1 MTETL
6 GEDQRAVEAAR
17 AGGGL
22 RSVAIGLGVYGL
34 STYGYLGL
42 AGQGLGHVAFAP
54 LSVLWVLLN
63 GIGIGLFLPFE
74 QELGRRTA
82 ERRAVGQGN
91 APVVRQSLIA
101 VGGLLAAVALVT
113 AAGAGVL
120 SSRLFGGNGE
130 LVPLFVLALAG
141 MAASYV
147 VRGLLAGNGRF
158 GPYGAQLAVDGV
170 LRVAGAWVLFAL
182 GSTDVVAY
190 GAILVVAPVLAV
202 LLTTSRPSTLVQAG
216 PPQAA
221 RVAAMALG
229 TLIVASLLSQA
240 LANAGTIVVQ
250 LLAAPTETGVTSDF
264 LGALVIARVPLFLFA
279 AVQAVL
285 LPGLAGAIGAG
296 DVATFRHRV
305 ELVGAA
311 TVTLGVLGTIAVRL
325 LGAPLVPIV
334 FGPDFSID
342 RDVITLIAASGG
354 AFMIALAAA
363 QALLALGAERVVLI
377 GWAIGLGT
385 LVVAC
390 FWQGPLAA
398 RAAWAML
405 DGAVAA
411 MVVMV
416 AALVL
421 AQRRWVRSATGG
433 GDG

>member
-6 GEDQRAVEAAR
+6 GEDQRTVEAAR

-22 RSVAIGLGVYGL
+22 RSVAIGLGVFGL

-42 AGQGLGHVAFAP
+42 AGQGLGHVVFAP

-91 APVVRQSLIA
+91 APVVRQSLVA
-101 VGGLLAAVALVT
+101 VGGLLAVVALVT
-113 AAGAGVL
+113 AAGADAL

-147 VRGLLAGNGRF
+147 ARGLLAGNGRF

-202 LLTTSRPSTLVQAG
+202 LLTTSRPATLVQAG

-229 TLIVASLLSQA
+229 FLIVASLLSQA

-311 TVTLGVLGTIAVRL
+311 TVTLGVLGTIAVWL
-325 LGAPLVPIV
+325 VGAPLMRM

-342 RDVITLIAASGG
+342 RDVITLIAASGA

-363 QALLALGAERVVLI
+363 QALLALGAERLVLI
-377 GWAIGLGT
+377 SWAIGLGT
-385 LVVAC
+385 LVLAC

-416 AALVL
+416 GALVL
-421 AQRRWVRSATGG
+421 AQRRWARGTVGVP
-433 GDG
+433 DG

>member
-1 MTETL
+1 MTEAL
-6 GEDQRAVEAAR
+6 GEDQRALVEAR

-22 RSVAIGLGVYGL
+22 RSVAFGLGVYGL
-34 STYGYLGL
+34 SVYGYLGL
-42 AGQGLGHVAFAP
+42 ASQGLGHVAFAP

-82 ERRAVGQGN
+82 ERRAVGLGN
-91 APVVRQSLIA
+91 GPVVRQSLIA
-101 VGGLLAAVALVT
+101 VGGLLAVVALAA

-120 SSRLFGGNGE
+120 SSHLFGGKGE

-147 VRGLLAGNGRF
+147 ARGLLAGSGRF

-170 LRVAGAWVLFAL
+170 LRVVGAWVLMVL
-182 GSTDVVAY
+182 GSTDAVAY
-190 GAILVVAPVLAV
+190 GAILVVAPVVAV
-202 LLTTSRPSTLVQAG
+202 LLTTSRLSTLVTSG
-216 PPQAA
+216 PPQAV
-221 RVAAMALG
+221 RVAATALG
-229 TLIVASLLSQA
+229 SLIVASLLSQS

-296 DVATFRHRV
+296 DVVTFRHRV

-311 TVTLGVLGTIAVRL
+311 TVTLGVLGTIAVWL
-325 LGAPLVPIV
+325 VGAPLMRM
-334 FGPDFSID
+334 FGPEFSID
-342 RDVITLIAASGG
+342 RDVITLIAASGA

-363 QALLALGAERVVLI
+363 QALLALGAERVVMFT
-377 GWAIGLGT
+377 WAIGLGA
-385 LVVAC
+385 LVMAC
-390 FWQGPLAA
+390 FWPGPLAA

-405 DGAVAA
+405 DGAAAA

-416 AALVL
+416 GALVL
-421 AQRRWVRSATGG
+421 AQRRWAAGPVGVT
-433 GDG
+433 DG